1 MEGSGPE
8 DASYGCVSYHLEAT
22 TANGAVKP
30 SSRKHQITVPFAH
43 VKEVEE
49 YHPILSSVNCPLSC
63 SSHLIDPNF
72 HSHEHTIGGHAMAM
86 HVLTSHFD
94 VHIELPEKM
103 CAGDKISMLIEVSHD
118 FSRTTALVIPTIFL
132 KRFHITLETHTQV
145 RAPVGFLYLGQEP
158 QDSWSEIST
167 VADGGALHLPLSQR
181 IDVHEFIEKLSIS
194 DELTPTFRTFN
205 VSRYYVIRILRLSVL
220 RSAMSLTRK
229 KSCFFCRLSINL
241 PA

>member
-1 MEGSGPE
+1 
-8 DASYGCVSYHLEAT
+8 
-22 TANGAVKP
+22 
-30 SSRKHQITVPFAH
+30 
-43 VKEVEE
+43 
-49 YHPILSSVNCPLSC
+49 
-63 SSHLIDPNF
+63 
-72 HSHEHTIGGHAMAM
+72 
-86 HVLTSHFD
+86 
-94 VHIELPEKM
+94 
-103 CAGDKISMLIEVSHD
+103 MLIEVSHD

-145 RAPVGFLYLGQEP
+145 RAPVGFLHLGQEP

-205 VSRYYVIRILRLSVL
+205 VARYYVIRLLRLSVL
-220 RSAMSLTRK
+220 RSTMGLTRK
-229 KSCFFCRLSINL
+229 ESCFFCQLSINL